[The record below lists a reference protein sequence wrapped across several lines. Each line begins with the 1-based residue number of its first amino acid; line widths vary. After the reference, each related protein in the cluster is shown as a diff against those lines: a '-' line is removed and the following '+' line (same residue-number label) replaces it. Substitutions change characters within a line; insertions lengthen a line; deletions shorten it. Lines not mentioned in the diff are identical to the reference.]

1 MCIVLLDWNYKLFW
15 FFGFNKYNFMSS
27 TKIILASQV
36 RSINQYKNLRS
47 TSSRFKNNILMLLTE
62 TRNYVDVF
70 YFNKNNRMS
79 STKQYFY

>member
-36 RSINQYKNLRS
+36 RSINQYKSLRS

>member
-1 MCIVLLDWNYKLFW
+1 
-15 FFGFNKYNFMSS
+15 MSS

>member
-1 MCIVLLDWNYKLFW
+1 
-15 FFGFNKYNFMSS
+15 
-27 TKIILASQV
+27 
-36 RSINQYKNLRS
+36 LRS